1 MLSMHH
7 YKDLNSI
14 FLLWIRGFDVDKLY
28 EIARYLEKVPLNIDY
43 LISLCHR
50 YGAGDYVCYC
60 VHYANL
66 IYPSDSLKTI
76 EELLK
81 SERSCVL
88 FDCFGLCDEERKKW
102 NVPFIDRTENAR
114 GVLMKLLTEE
124 DFKKINHNIKMM

>member
-1 MLSMHH
+1 MIYQEKEQLNMNYLLLCVKMKLPFELMVDGTSMVPIFRPGDRIVVRS
-7 YKDLNSI
+7 KD
-14 FLLWIRGFDVDKLY
+14 
-28 EIARYLEKVPLNIDY
+28 
-43 LISLCHR
+43 
-50 YGAGDYVCYC
+50 C